1 MDEISFAGEELAAE
15 LVPSDELADCA
26 ATALAEDGARI
37 LSYGTGAGYT
47 PLRELLA
54 EQYGVHPYRVLL
66 TNGWLQGFALLAHH
80 LARGRNVVI
89 EYPTYDRALQ
99 MLFGSGSNLLYV
111 DIHEDGPSLEL
122 LDAMLRPAQKPAFAY
137 TMPTFHTPTGQ
148 SLSRDQREGMC
159 ALLLRS
165 GTMILEDD
173 SFGLL
178 RYEGERLPTLFEG
191 TGQRS
196 TYSTSFSHT
205 IAPGLR
211 VGVFILPDALAGE
224 LATVANST
232 YISPVLLGQAT
243 VFEFLRRGR
252 FEENLEELQRR
263 LAERRDTMLAAL
275 ERHLPEATWSRPE
288 GGIFVWLRLPPS
300 LKAAEV
306 IEQARGVSAD
316 DGTPSGGLPYT
327 MRLNFAA
334 AALDEI
340 ETGIERLAAAA
351 HAGLEA

>member
-1 MDEISFAGEELAAE
+1 MDEISFAGDELAAE
-15 LVPSDELADCA
+15 LVPSEELADCA

-66 TNGWLQGFALLAHH
+66 TNGWLQGFALLAYH

-99 MLFGSGSNLLYV
+99 LLFGSGSNLLYV

-122 LDAMLRPAQKPAFAY
+122 LDAMLRPAQRPAFAY

-148 SLSRDQREGMC
+148 SLSRAQREGMS

-173 SFGLL
+173 SYGKL
-178 RYEGERLPTLFEG
+178 RYEGEQLPTLFEG

-196 TYSTSFSHT
+196 AYSTSFSHT

-211 VGVFILPDALAGE
+211 VGVFILPEELAGE
-224 LATVANST
+224 LATVANSI

-252 FEENLEELQRR
+252 FEANLEHLRKR
-263 LAERRDTMLAAL
+263 LAERRDAMLAAL

-288 GGIFVWLRLPPS
+288 GGIFIWLRLPPS
-300 LKAAEV
+300 LKAGEV
-306 IEQARGVSAD
+306 LEQAQGVSAD
-316 DGTPSGGLPYT
+316 EGTGSGGLPYT

-334 AALDEI
+334 AALGEI
-340 ETGIERLAAAA
+340 ETGIERLAAAT
-351 HAGLEA
+351 HARLEA